1 MPVGPAF
8 PWLSGAPD
16 PLGALSALA
25 EPIAGAWPAESVR
38 RGLWVHSTTPRPP
51 VGLTPHAIVH
61 RQNKLV
67 LRHYPADPSCRVKT
81 PVVVVPSL
89 INRAY
94 ICDLEPDRSLVAG
107 LARLGHPVYLVDWGV
122 PGPEDAGQD
131 VGAVLA
137 MLRRSIDRAC
147 RHAGAP
153 RANVFGYCQGG
164 TLAVMAAAIYGERF
178 GSLVALNA
186 PVKFS
191 EGGRFRTF
199 VEPGHLDLEH
209 IIGPDG
215 LVSPALMGLAFR
227 LLDPMGNWNKFIP
240 IDRAATDPVALR
252 RTLARERW
260 LEDNVPMAGAFAREF
275 IGKAYQQD
283 LLMEGTWE
291 IRGKRVR
298 LDQVK
303 APLGVVVCRRDAIS
317 PAEAC
322 RPLYAAA
329 GSADKELIE
338 LDTGH
343 IGVVVGGFGPKEFY
357 PLLDRWFRA
366 HGPDAARASDA
377 PEAA

>member
-1 MPVGPAF
+1 MPVGPSF
-8 PWLSGAPD
+8 PWFAGVPD
-16 PLGALSALA
+16 PLSGFGALA
-25 EPIAGAWPAESVR
+25 ETISGSWPAESVR

-51 VGLTPHAIVH
+51 VASSAM
-61 RQNKLV
+61 R
-67 LRHYPADPSCRVKT
+67 RARSF
-81 PVVVVPSL
+81 
-89 INRAY
+89 AY
-94 ICDLEPDRSLVAG
+94 ICDLEPDRSLVAA

-153 RANVFGYCQGG
+153 KANVFGYCQGG

-178 GSLVALNA
+178 GSLVVLNA

-199 VEPGHLDLEH
+199 VEPGHLDLDD
-209 IIGPDG
+209 IIGADG
-215 LVSPALMGLAFR
+215 MVSPGLMGLAFR

-283 LLMEGTWE
+283 LLMKGTWE
-291 IRGKRVR
+291 VRGRAVR
-298 LDQVK
+298 LEQIH

-317 PAEAC
+317 PADAC
-322 RPLYAAA
+322 RPLFTAA

-338 LDTGH
+338 LDAGH
-343 IGVVVGGFGPKEFY
+343 IGVVVGGIGPKMFY

-366 HGPDAARASDA
+366 HGPDRRDPTAAEGKA
-377 PEAA
+377 